1 MMNKADPPGRVLVY
15 RAITDKMQKPTL
27 EQKERLKKARK
38 EAYRKMK
45 DKRDHDPNY
54 IALKEAQKQRRK
66 DISQDIKKRRAG
78 KKEARKAKQRRKRD
92 RQVLATLTKA
102 SDIIPKH

>member
-1 MMNKADPPGRVLVY
+1 MY

-78 KKEARKAKQRRKRD
+78 EKEARKAKQRRKRD

>member
-1 MMNKADPPGRVLVY
+1 
-15 RAITDKMQKPTL
+15 MQKSTS

-38 EAYRKMK
+38 EAYLRMK

-54 IALKEAQKQRRK
+54 LALKEAQKRKRK
-66 DISQDIKKRRAG
+66 DISQDLKKRRAG
-78 KKEARKAKQRRKRD
+78 EKEARKAEERKKRD
-92 RQVLATLTKA
+92 RKLLTLLTKA

>member
-1 MMNKADPPGRVLVY
+1 
-15 RAITDKMQKPTL
+15 MQKPTL

-54 IALKEAQKQRRK
+54 IALKKAQKKRRK
-66 DISQDIKKRRAG
+66 DRLYPSFSKG
-78 KKEARKAKQRRKRD
+78 
-92 RQVLATLTKA
+92 VST
-102 SDIIPKH
+102 